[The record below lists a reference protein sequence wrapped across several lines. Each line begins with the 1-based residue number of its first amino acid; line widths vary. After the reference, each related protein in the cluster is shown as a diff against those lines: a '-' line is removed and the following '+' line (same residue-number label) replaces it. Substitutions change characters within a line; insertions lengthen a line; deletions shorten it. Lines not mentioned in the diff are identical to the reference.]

1 MTAINQTLNSQNDDK
16 VTGLNWPPQ
25 DEDFIKVAKWATKL
39 KKDFKNVLV
48 YVKYNPLEPILIFD
62 PQHICPGPKE
72 VRHLT
77 VTNQKT
83 GAVRDIEVI
92 LIEDD

>member
-1 MTAINQTLNSQNDDK
+1 M
-16 VTGLNWPPQ
+16 
-25 DEDFIKVAKWATKL
+25 
-39 KKDFKNVLV
+39 

-62 PQHICPGPKE
+62 PQHIGPGPKE

-83 GAVRDIEVI
+83 GVVRDIEVI